1 MNGGIRKASIS
12 FEEKFIP
19 VSLLEW
25 KAYVARGDI
34 SVPGNRIQMIEG
46 RLVLIEYR

>member
-1 MNGGIRKASIS
+1 MRRNLSLS
-12 FEEKFIP
+12 QQP

-25 KAYVARGDI
+25 QAYVARVDI